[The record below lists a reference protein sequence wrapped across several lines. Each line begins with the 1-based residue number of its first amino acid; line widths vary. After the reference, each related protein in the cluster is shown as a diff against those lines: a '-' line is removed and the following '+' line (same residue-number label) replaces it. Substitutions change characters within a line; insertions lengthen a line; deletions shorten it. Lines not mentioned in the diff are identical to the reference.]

1 MNDVAPRYC
10 LVVNGK
16 SSNNPALRD
25 AVTKQR
31 QAGMALTVL
40 VTWEAGDAADFAE
53 RAAIDGF
60 THVIAGGGDG
70 TVNEVVNGMMRRPKA
85 KRPVLGIV
93 PLGSANDFATSIGVP
108 VAPNAALKAV
118 CKWKGQCVDVVRI
131 STAGAN
137 AQYDEQYYIN
147 MTTGGFGAE
156 ITSSTPKRLKRL
168 FGGGAYSVMGALKA
182 WRHSSY
188 HGTLDWG
195 EGEQQASL
203 LLLALGNARQ
213 AGGGQVLA
221 PKAKLNDGYIDVLL
235 VKDFSSIRAL
245 SQLLEE
251 LRQFPREGQFVRYF
265 TATQVRVTTRSGDPA
280 WPLTLD
286 GESRCL
292 NAFTAEVEPLA
303 ITVAMPA
310 DSPLLVS
317 PNPEAK
323 GGHETMQVNTVTRN
337 IA

>member
-1 MNDVAPRYC
+1 MSDAAPRYC

-16 SSNNPALRD
+16 SSGDPALRD

-31 QAGMALTVL
+31 DAGMALTVF

-70 TVNEVVNGMMRRPKA
+70 TVNEVVNGMMQLPKA

-108 VAPNAALKAV
+108 LEPEAALKAV
-118 CKWKGQCVDVVRI
+118 CKWDGQLVDVVRV
-131 STAGAN
+131 SATLENPQGN
-137 AQYDEQYYIN
+137 DQYADQYYIN

-182 WRHSSY
+182 WRHYCY

-195 EGEQQASL
+195 EGDEQVSL

-213 AGGGQVLA
+213 AGGGQALA

-235 VKDFSSIRAL
+235 VKDFSSIKVL

-251 LRQFPREGQFVRYF
+251 LRQFPRKGQFVRYF
-265 TATQVRVTTRSGDPA
+265 TTTKIRVTTRSGGPA
-280 WPLTLD
+280 WPVTLD
-286 GESRCL
+286 GEPRHFK
-292 NAFTAEVEPLA
+292 AFSAEVEPLA

-317 PNPEAK
+317 QNPERKENA
-323 GGHETMQVNTVTRN
+323 
-337 IA
+337 

>member
-1 MNDVAPRYC
+1 VSDATPRYC
-10 LVVNGK
+10 FVVNGK
-16 SSNNPALRD
+16 SSGDPVLRD

-31 QAGMALTVL
+31 DAGMALSVF

-70 TVNEVVNGMMRRPKA
+70 TVNEVVNGMMRLPKA

-108 VAPNAALKAV
+108 LEPEAALKAV
-118 CKWKGQCVDVVRI
+118 CKWEGQLVDVVRV
-131 STAGAN
+131 SATAEN
-137 AQYDEQYYIN
+137 AYGGDQYYIN

-168 FGGGAYSVMGALKA
+168 FGGGAYSVMGAFKA
-182 WRHSSY
+182 WRHCSY

-195 EGEQQASL
+195 EGEEQASL
-203 LLLALGNARQ
+203 LLLALGNGRQ

-235 VKDFSSIRAL
+235 VKDFSSIKVL
-245 SQLLEE
+245 SRLLDE
-251 LRQFPREGQFVRYF
+251 LRQFPRDGQFVRYF
-265 TATQVRVTTRSGDPA
+265 TTTKIRVTSRPGGPV
-280 WPLTLD
+280 WPVTLD
-286 GESRCL
+286 GEPRHFK
-292 NAFTAEVEPLA
+292 AFSVEVEPLA

-310 DSPLLVS
+310 DSPLLVL
-317 PNPEAK
+317 
-323 GGHETMQVNTVTRN
+323 
-337 IA
+337 